1 MAQAGRARRGLSPL
15 IAAII
20 LIGITL
26 VGGAMVYAY
35 FNKSMD
41 TVAALGEGLFV
52 KATSA
57 DLGAAGKLVHIE
69 AINNYGEAVDVTA
82 LIAIDE
88 AGNQNRI
95 QLQTTITINPGDRAT
110 ITEIVP
116 ANTKVVIVEYQVN
129 GQTLLSDPI
138 EVE

>member
-1 MAQAGRARRGLSPL
+1 MSRMAAARRGLSPL

-26 VGGAMVYAY
+26 VGGALVYAY
-35 FNKSMD
+35 FNQSLD
-41 TVAALGEGLFV
+41 TVASLGEGLFV

-57 DLGAAGKLVHIE
+57 DLGAAGKLVHVE
-69 AINNYGEAVDVTA
+69 AINNYRDPVQITA
-82 LIAIDE
+82 LIVVDD

-95 QLQTTITINPGDRAT
+95 ALQTPIEVEAGGKAT
-110 ITEIVP
+110 ITEVVP
-116 ANTKVVIVEYQVN
+116 SNTVVVVVEYQVN

-138 EVE
+138 EVA

>member
-1 MAQAGRARRGLSPL
+1 MTKSDLGRRGLSPL

-57 DLGAAGKLVHIE
+57 DLGAAGKLVHVE
-69 AINNYGEAVDVTA
+69 AVNNYGDPVQITAVIAVD
-82 LIAIDE
+82 D

-95 QLQTTITINPGDRAT
+95 ALQTPIEVAPGDRAT
-110 ITEIVP
+110 VTEVVP
-116 ANTKVVIVEYQVN
+116 ANTIVVILEYQVG
-129 GQTLLSDPI
+129 GQTLLSDP
-138 EVE
+138 VEIG